1 MGFYT
6 KLNKLRIFISL
17 YIYNIN
23 NGVLNFETATT
34 TTRIDPIYYNFIY
47 RERFSRGDDL
57 EIVDGYDDD
66 DDKTIDIE
74 SLLSSRAAT
83 IYIILIYSKNNWS
96 L

>member
-6 KLNKLRIFISL
+6 KLNKLRIFI

-23 NGVLNFETATT
+23 NEVLNFETATT
-34 TTRIDPIYYNFIY
+34 TTRIDPIYYNLYI
-47 RERFSRGDDL
+47 ERFSRGDDL
-57 EIVDGYDDD
+57 EIVDGYDD

-83 IYIILIYSKNNWS
+83 IYILY
-96 L
+96 